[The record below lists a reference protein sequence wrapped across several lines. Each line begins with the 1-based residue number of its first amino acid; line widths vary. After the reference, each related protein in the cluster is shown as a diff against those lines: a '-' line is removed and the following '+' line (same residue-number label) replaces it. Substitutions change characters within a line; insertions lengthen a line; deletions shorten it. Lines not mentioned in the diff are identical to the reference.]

1 MTEEK
6 DLHLYC
12 LVYQDNFCQTKT
24 SGPDPS
30 RRKGKLAAGGAVR
43 EPWRS
48 HFPRLDQFNLEGSSR
63 TWTSWAVTRSTGTL
77 PLVIWGGVGLD
88 EGTIYK
94 GPEAKRGDAGWGG
107 LRTLRRA
114 RRERSGEREA
124 EPVGQG
130 GQSKGT
136 VGNEPQARVGSQAVR
151 P

>member
-24 SGPDPS
+24 SGTDPS
-30 RRKGKLAAGGAVR
+30 RRKGKLAAGDAVR
-43 EPWRS
+43 EPWLS

-63 TWTSWAVTRSTGTL
+63 TWASRAVTRSTGTL

-88 EGTIYK
+88 GTIYK
-94 GPEAKRGDAGWGG
+94 GPEAKGVMLGWGG

-114 RRERSGEREA
+114 TREPSWEREA
-124 EPVGQG
+124 EPMGPG

-136 VGNEPQARVGSQAVR
+136 AGNAPQTRVGSQAVR